1 MDTVFAVLGGIPSR
15 YEELWRN
22 SMIDLEAGRDAREVI
37 GAHLCAAAAAIYA
50 AINLVID
57 SKSQAVDMKE
67 IIKLFAKDNM
77 LIVRDTLVYKNLKR
91 PTPDKVFREVER
103 DGISVLIPAS
113 NAIGIV
119 LRHSLTKK
127 PSLIELEMLLNNK
140 V

>member
-1 MDTVFAVLGGIPSR
+1 VFAVLGGIPSR

-22 SMIDLEAGRDAREVI
+22 SMIDLEAGRDTREVI

-67 IIKLFAKDNM
+67 IIKMFAKDNSS
-77 LIVRDTLVYKNLKR
+77 TLTTQHELSCK
-91 PTPDKVFREVER
+91 
-103 DGISVLIPAS
+103 
-113 NAIGIV
+113 
-119 LRHSLTKK
+119 LRWK
-127 PSLIELEMLLNNK
+127 IEGR